1 MPAADDKNQ
10 SFVTEEGFSD
20 RESYLRALQSKLV
33 SYQNVQQDIARLQN
47 EIAEK
52 ETKIKE
58 DTSAKNDLFFEIRE
72 AEKEH
77 TEKMT
82 ELEMF
87 ADVTQKIQD
96 LQQRMRQVGD
106 QKMKLER
113 ESGAT
118 ETYLKELYKTKDRL
132 TREIDAAQQ
141 YKDRYTRLNNYHTWL
156 TDFFITVMGVIEKQ
170 VMISIQQNFNE
181 IYQRWFSKMIEDPTK
196 SSRIDEDFT
205 PLVEQDGVLLP
216 TDYFSGG
223 EKTSVA
229 LAYRLTLNTLMRQ
242 ETESLKSNLL
252 ILDEPT
258 DGFSRAQL
266 DKIGQIF
273 REIDSQQIILVSHEQ
288 ELESFADNTFRVTKE
303 VGMSYVSKVGS

>member
-1 MPAADDKNQ
+1 M
-10 SFVTEEGFSD
+10 
-20 RESYLRALQSKLV
+20 
-33 SYQNVQQDIARLQN
+33 
-47 EIAEK
+47 
-52 ETKIKE
+52 
-58 DTSAKNDLFFEIRE
+58 
-72 AEKEH
+72 
-77 TEKMT
+77 
-82 ELEMF
+82 
-87 ADVTQKIQD
+87 
-96 LQQRMRQVGD
+96 
-106 QKMKLER
+106 
-113 ESGAT
+113 
-118 ETYLKELYKTKDRL
+118 
-132 TREIDAAQQ
+132 
-141 YKDRYTRLNNYHTWL
+141 
-156 TDFFITVMGVIEKQ
+156 TDFFITTMGVIEKQ

-181 IYQRWFSKMIEDPTK
+181 IYQKWFSKMIEDSTK

-205 PLVEQDGVLLP
+205 PLVEQDGVELP

-266 DKIGQIF
+266 GKIGQIF

-303 VGMSYVSKVGS
+303 VGMSYVSKVTN